1 MSFFPLNLKRLLGS
15 ELSEIDEK
23 GRAGWIAW
31 IT

>member
-1 MSFFPLNLKRLLGS
+1 MNFFSLNLKRLLSS
-15 ELSEIDEK
+15 ELSEMDEK